1 MASWN
6 VGGNVGGK
14 LMNVVNVKNVRNE
27 CENVVNVVN
36 ECENVGKV
44 GMQFLIMNNPQKWWA
59 ILTVSRI
66 LLTPSFYQPKG
77 FCSDGRRD
85 HSDLFKLNQHKCFC
99 GDGQ

>member
-85 HSDLFKLNQHKCFC
+85 HSDLFKLNQHECFC

>member
-1 MASWN
+1 
-6 VGGNVGGK
+6 
-14 LMNVVNVKNVRNE
+14 MNVVNVKNVRNE

-36 ECENVGKV
+36 ECENVVSVGKV

-85 HSDLFKLNQHKCFC
+85 HSDLFKLNQHECFC

>member
-44 GMQFLIMNNPQKWWA
+44 GMQFLITNNPQKWWA

>member
-6 VGGNVGGK
+6 VGGNVGGNV
-14 LMNVVNVKNVRNE
+14 MNVVNVKNVRNE

>member
-27 CENVVNVVN
+27 CENVV
-36 ECENVGKV
+36 NVGKV